1 VQKEEDRMGLLD
13 VLGGGRNKGGG
24 VSPITLALLGL
35 LAYRTYKGKG
45 RLAEMLGRDKAP
57 AGRNKSDDLGG
68 GLSTGAGESGG
79 LGGLLGGLGGLLG
92 GGAAGGI
99 LSGGLKDLIDQF
111 QENGQ
116 GDKAR
121 SWVSE
126 GPNKAVSPAELEQA
140 LGEERIQWLME
151 QTGLS
156 RQELLDGLSREL
168 PGAVDRL
175 TPEGHLPNEREA
187 ERLAG

>member
-1 VQKEEDRMGLLD
+1 MGLLD
-13 VLGGGRNKGGG
+13 VLGGGRNKSGGG
-24 VSPITLALLGL
+24 MSPITMALLGL

-45 RLAEMLGRDKAP
+45 RLAEMLGRDKDA

-68 GLSTGAGESGG
+68 GLSTGGADSGG
-79 LGGLLGGLGGLLG
+79 LGGGLGGLLG

-99 LSGGLKDLIDQF
+99 LSGGLKDLIDNLQA
-111 QENGQ
+111 NGQ

-121 SWVSE
+121 SWVSD
-126 GPNKAVSPAELEQA
+126 GPNQDMTPAELERG
-140 LGEERIQWLME
+140 LGEERIEWLMQ

-156 RQELLDGLSREL
+156 REELLDGLSREL
-168 PGAVDRL
+168 PRAVDRL
-175 TPEGHLPNEREA
+175 TPEGHIPTEREA

>member
-1 VQKEEDRMGLLD
+1 MGLLD

-24 VSPITLALLGL
+24 ISPITLALLGL
-35 LAYRTYKGKG
+35 LAYRTYHGKG
-45 RLAEMLGRDKAP
+45 RLAEMLGRNQ
-57 AGRNKSDDLGG
+57 RDDLGG
-68 GLSTGAGESGG
+68 GLTTGGPNSSG

-92 GGAAGGI
+92 AGAAGGI
-99 LSGGLKDLIDQF
+99 LSGGLKDLIDNLQA
-111 QENGQ
+111 NGQ

-121 SWVSE
+121 TWISD
-126 GPNKAVSPAELEQA
+126 GPNQDMTPAELERG
-140 LGEERIQWLME
+140 LGEERIEWLMQ

-156 RQELLDGLSREL
+156 REELLDGLSREL

-175 TPEGHLPNEREA
+175 TPEGHIPTEREA